1 MSPSSEASDAS
12 LEGDMLRQHLFSLGI
27 VAHRDVVVTDV
38 SPSGVRGE
46 MFEQPWSMECG
57 GVVLVTQQRST
68 DALYRDL
75 HADPAALEAAG
86 IEAVYAIGDAVAP
99 RHISE
104 AVFDG
109 HRLAREIDGEDPMR
123 PLPYLRERIAL

>member
-1 MSPSSEASDAS
+1 M
-12 LEGDMLRQHLFSLGI
+12 
-27 VAHRDVVVTDV
+27 RDT
-38 SPSGVRGE
+38 SGHAVRR
-46 MFEQPWSMECG
+46 
-57 GVVLVTQQRST
+57 GV
-68 DALYRDL
+68 
-75 HADPAALEAAG
+75 AG

-123 PLPYLRERIAL
+123 LLSYLRERIAL